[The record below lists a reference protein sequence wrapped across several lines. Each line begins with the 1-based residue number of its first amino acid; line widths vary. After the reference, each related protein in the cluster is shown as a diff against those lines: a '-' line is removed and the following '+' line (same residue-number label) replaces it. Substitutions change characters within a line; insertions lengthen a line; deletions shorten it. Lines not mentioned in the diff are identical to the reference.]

1 MILCRGYAV
10 GEGGLTATSVAVGS
24 EHCRTSRHQGEALFA
39 GTRDTTDGS
48 QSNRL
53 YARGVEE
60 IQQPSMG
67 EEVFFVCLLERLA
80 FNVPT
85 GGGSVDNVVGIGGD
99 GRSPIEFTELLDGC

>member
-1 MILCRGYAV
+1 M
-10 GEGGLTATSVAVGS
+10 
-24 EHCRTSRHQGEALFA
+24 FA

-85 GGGSVDNVVGIGGD
+85 GGDSVDNVVGIGGD

>member
-1 MILCRGYAV
+1 M
-10 GEGGLTATSVAVGS
+10 
-24 EHCRTSRHQGEALFA
+24 FA
-39 GTRDTTDGS
+39 GIHDTTGGN

-85 GGGSVDNVVGIGGD
+85 GGDSVDNVVGIGGD
-99 GRSPIEFTELLDGC
+99 GRSPVEFAELLDGC

>member
-1 MILCRGYAV
+1 
-10 GEGGLTATSVAVGS
+10 
-24 EHCRTSRHQGEALFA
+24 
-39 GTRDTTDGS
+39 
-48 QSNRL
+48 
-53 YARGVEE
+53 
-60 IQQPSMG
+60 MG